1 VIKARVGAAI
11 ISLAIPGSVEQAGAD
26 VMLSKVQFELSV
38 LNPDKIRLFPGM
50 EDMEILYYRCQI

>member
-1 VIKARVGAAI
+1 LAAAI